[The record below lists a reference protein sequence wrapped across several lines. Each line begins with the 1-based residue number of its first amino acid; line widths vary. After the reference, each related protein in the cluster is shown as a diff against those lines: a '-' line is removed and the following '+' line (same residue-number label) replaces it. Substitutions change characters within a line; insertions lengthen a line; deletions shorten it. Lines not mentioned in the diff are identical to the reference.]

1 MNQINLDVLTEISKN
16 IYRTVHPFLG
26 SREGGKAIGI
36 GFGGD
41 LTRFIDQIAEKAVVE
56 YLKEKGL
63 SCILIGEEGGVQKI
77 GENPEEYLIVD
88 AVDGTTNA
96 VRGINFSSAS
106 LAAASK
112 DSLEDVEAAAVINLF
127 DGELYVAEKDKG
139 ARLDGKKI
147 TTSKAS
153 ELKNS
158 IVSIDVS
165 STPERLNRVIPVM
178 KTARR
183 VRSLGAA
190 SLEIC
195 HVASGALDAYVDL
208 RGKIRTLDFA
218 AAMLILRES
227 GGVFGLLDIDEQIE
241 IPLTE
246 LRRFSIVATAS
257 ERLYSQ
263 IVSLI

>member
-1 MNQINLDVLTEISKN
+1 LIDIAKK
-16 IYRTVHPFLG
+16 IHRTVHPFLG
-26 SREGGKAIGI
+26 SRESGRAMGI

-41 LTRFIDQIAEKAVVE
+41 FTRVIDQIAEKTVVQ
-56 YLKEKGL
+56 YLKRKDL
-63 SCILIGEEGGVQKI
+63 SCTLIGEEGGVQKI
-77 GENPEEYLIVD
+77 GKKPEEYLIVD

-96 VRGINFSSAS
+96 VRGINFASAS

-112 DSLEDVEAAAVINLF
+112 DRLKDVEVAAVISLF
-127 DGELYVAEKDKG
+127 DGELYVAEKGEG
-139 ARLDGKKI
+139 AQRDGKKI

-153 ELKNS
+153 ALKES
-158 IVSIDVS
+158 LVSIDVS
-165 STPERLNRVIPVM
+165 SAPERLNMVIPIM
-178 KTARR
+178 KVARR

-227 GGVFGLLDIDEQIE
+227 GGVFGLLDMDESKE
-241 IPLTE
+241 IPLTK
-246 LRRFSIVATAS
+246 LKRFSIVATAN
-257 ERLYSQ
+257 EKIYSQ
-263 IVSLI
+263 IVSLIPYR

>member
-1 MNQINLDVLTEISKN
+1 
-16 IYRTVHPFLG
+16 
-26 SREGGKAIGI
+26 
-36 GFGGD
+36 
-41 LTRFIDQIAEKAVVE
+41 
-56 YLKEKGL
+56 
-63 SCILIGEEGGVQKI
+63 
-77 GENPEEYLIVD
+77 
-88 AVDGTTNA
+88 
-96 VRGINFSSAS
+96 
-106 LAAASK
+106 
-112 DSLEDVEAAAVINLF
+112 
-127 DGELYVAEKDKG
+127 
-139 ARLDGKKI
+139 
-147 TTSKAS
+147 
-153 ELKNS
+153 
-158 IVSIDVS
+158 
-165 STPERLNRVIPVM
+165 LNRVIPVM

-227 GGVFGLLDIDEQIE
+227 GGVFSLLDTDEQME

>member
-1 MNQINLDVLTEISKN
+1 MNQINLDVLMEISKI

-26 SREGGKAIGI
+26 SREGGKAVGI

-227 GGVFGLLDIDEQIE
+227 GGVFSLLDTDEQME